1 MMMMMMLMLIII
13 HTFQTSVTKTR
24 KVIAN
29 NYINN
34 NIFCKLLTSLVIIM
48 SSVYQIKMTG

>member
-1 MMMMMMLMLIII
+1 MMMMMLMLIII